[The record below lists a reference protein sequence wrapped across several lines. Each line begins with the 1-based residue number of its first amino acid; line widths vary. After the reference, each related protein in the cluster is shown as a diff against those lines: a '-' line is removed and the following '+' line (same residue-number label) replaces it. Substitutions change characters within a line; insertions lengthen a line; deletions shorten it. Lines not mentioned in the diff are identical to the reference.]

1 MTDSN
6 FAFIVT
12 TKVTNTTHKYILIEC
27 IRHIRII
34 YPEHV
39 IYVINDNSNKDVFPL
54 DELVDY
60 NIELVDSLVTN
71 GGEINP
77 YLFILDDR
85 CKNERL
91 IYIHDSVFIKKP
103 IENHIL
109 DKNNFIPIWYSSK
122 YIWYDI
128 FIPQNMDILNSMIF
142 YGMREIKL
150 IDLLYSL
157 KKSKNKFLVTFGAMG
172 LFNKKFVEFI
182 RDNTNFFSIVD
193 KFKNRNNRCLFE
205 RILSCIYILMYKEIY
220 NKSIC
225 GDINYHPLSFKNT
238 DIYINNYNNYFI
250 KVWQGR

>member
-1 MTDSN
+1 MTYPE

-12 TKVTNTTHKYILIEC
+12 TKVNNTTHVNLLLEC
-27 IRHIRII
+27 VRHIRII
-34 YPEHV
+34 YPEHT
-39 IYVINDNSNKDVFPL
+39 IYLINDNSNLDIFPPE
-54 DELVDY
+54 ELLYYSVE
-60 NIELVDSLVTN
+60 IIDSLVKN

-85 CKNERL
+85 CKYDKL
-91 IYIHDSVFIKKP
+91 MYIHDSVFIKKP
-103 IENHIL
+103 IDHLIT
-109 DKNNFIPIWYSSK
+109 DAKDFIHIWYSDK

-128 FIPQNMDILNSMIF
+128 FIPQNMDILNNMIF
-142 YGMREIKL
+142 YGQTDMKL
-150 IDLLYSL
+150 IDLLCSI
-157 KKSKNKFLVTFGAMG
+157 KTSKNNFLVTFGAMG
-172 LFNKKFVEFI
+172 FFNKRFVEFI

-205 RILSCIYILMYKEIY
+205 RIISCIYIMMYKQIC

-238 DIYINNYNNYFI
+238 DIYINNYDNYFV